1 MSRTFKVWNPGE
13 GETEQ
18 DGDTITGDGA
28 SDAAELWAEDTD
40 ERDSEFPIA
49 DGDVHPIVHVRHVD
63 GPEKGKI
70 ERFRVSG
77 EFVPTYTARSLD
89 EPDPE
94 QA

>member
-13 GETEQ
+13 GEAEQ
-18 DGDTITGDGA
+18 DGDTFAGDGA

-49 DGDVHPIVHVRHVD
+49 TGQTPTVHVRHMD
-63 GPEKGKI
+63 GPERGKI
-70 ERFRVSG
+70 ERFKVTG
-77 EFVPTYTARSLD
+77 EFTATYTARSLD

>member
-1 MSRTFKVWNPGE
+1 MSRTFKVWNPGA

-18 DGDTITGDGA
+18 DADTIAEDGA
-28 SDAAELWAEDTD
+28 RDAAEIWAEDTD
-40 ERDSEFPIA
+40 SRDSEFPILE
-49 DGDVHPIVHVRHVD
+49 GETPTVHVLHVD

-77 EFVPTYTARSLD
+77 RSVPMYTARSLD
-89 EPDPE
+89 GPDPD